1 MPALGATEIASRRT
15 GRLRQTCFVVGVPI
29 CRRSGGNP
37 QLSTWTSLARRPSG
51 VNNPGG
57 FHRLEVSLLVIDS
70 RGDDPCRTDRA
81 ALIRFDSLNH
91 KRDQEAPPMG
101 VFHARS
107 IFGASDKSKRPPDE
121 FSGLHQGRFGALH
134 LLWFARRR
142 YLLRWFS
149 PMQPSASRLAQAV
162 CPTSC
167 IFRIRELPAVEQT
180 SGGSR
185 WRN

>member
-1 MPALGATEIASRRT
+1 MPTPGAIEIASRRT

-57 FHRLEVSLLVIDS
+57 FHRLEVSLLVIDL
-70 RGDDPCRTDRA
+70 RGDHPCRTDRA
-81 ALIRFDSLNH
+81 APIRFDSLNH

-107 IFGASDKSKRPPDE
+107 IFGASDKSKRPPSIRCRC
-121 FSGLHQGRFGALH
+121 SGPPISCTPFGWTESPSKPPDRVAKNR
-134 LLWFARRR
+134 WTTTPIRSRRNWEHR
-142 YLLRWFS
+142 
-149 PMQPSASRLAQAV
+149 Q
-162 CPTSC
+162 
-167 IFRIRELPAVEQT
+167 E
-180 SGGSR
+180 
-185 WRN
+185 